1 MITIRKHAL
10 SGVSGGRR
18 QSNPCLP
25 PAQSKLI
32 QVSAPPQMPTA
43 ERKRVAVYDRALT
56 AGMRRIYEQYKAGTY
71 DANDYSQRSCQRHRK
86 YFLSI
91 GIDLRKP
98 FSPSTSIKMS
108 VPASQPKQR
117 AKILP
122 ATKKTNQ
129 LPAPE
134 SAPPT
139 SEPTCRKAKC
149 ASDAISKSHRTRV
162 QRHRTARAVG
172 LGAIARSTR

>member
-1 MITIRKHAL
+1 M
-10 SGVSGGRR
+10 
-18 QSNPCLP
+18 
-25 PAQSKLI
+25 
-32 QVSAPPQMPTA
+32 QVSAPPQKPTA
-43 ERKRVAVYDRALT
+43 ERKRIAVHDSALT
-56 AGMRRIYEQYKAGTY
+56 AGMRRIYEQYKSGTY

-98 FSPSTSIKMS
+98 FCPSMSIKMS

-122 ATKKTNQ
+122 DTKKTKK
-129 LPAPE
+129 LPVPE
-134 SAPPT
+134 SALPT
-139 SEPTCRKAKC
+139 SEPSCRKSKC
-149 ASDAISKSHRTRV
+149 ASDAFSKSHRTRV